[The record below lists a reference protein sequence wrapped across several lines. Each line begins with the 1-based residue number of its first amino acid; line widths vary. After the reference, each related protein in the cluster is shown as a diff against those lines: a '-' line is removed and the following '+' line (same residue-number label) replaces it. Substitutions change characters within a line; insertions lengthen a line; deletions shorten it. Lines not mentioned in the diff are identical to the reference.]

1 MNKLEVFSLVMLSLE
16 NSILSVQAPPPKTF
30 PRKFSIE
37 FVVLEIVSSI
47 ELLIFSA
54 VLLIAEP
61 TVLIVSSAFLIELLT
76 VQDLIGV

>member
-16 NSILSVQAPPPKTF
+16 NSILSVQAPLPKTF

-37 FVVLEIVSSI
+37 FAVFEIVSSI